1 MPLRVRTAYRF
12 VFGSRH
18 PGLPGDLHLRGHAIA
33 PEGCCPWSVPAGE
46 AERWRA
52 TLLVSVEA
60 HCRVN
65 RGWWMALLARERV
78 VLTCACWRPE
88 RCVRLVL
95 AEALAQL
102 GATYEGEETVGP
114 LLPPTAPRAAE
125 R

>member
-1 MPLRVRTAYRF
+1 M
-12 VFGSRH
+12 
-18 PGLPGDLHLRGHAIA
+18 
-33 PEGCCPWSVPAGE
+33 
-46 AERWRA
+46 
-52 TLLVSVEA
+52 
-60 HCRVN
+60 
-65 RGWWMALLARERV
+65 
-78 VLTCACWRPE
+78 LTCACWRPE